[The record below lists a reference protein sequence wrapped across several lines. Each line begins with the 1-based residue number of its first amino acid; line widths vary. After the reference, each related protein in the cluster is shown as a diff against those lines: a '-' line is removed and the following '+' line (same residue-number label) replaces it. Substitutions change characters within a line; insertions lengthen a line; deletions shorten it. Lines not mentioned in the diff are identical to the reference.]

1 MSEWVVKQGNTA
13 IQDVLIKDKDGN
25 AVTNLDTA
33 TELKFQVKKKRTD
46 SVALIEK
53 TKADGIS
60 VLTGDDL
67 GKLRI
72 TLDPEDTEIAVEK
85 YFCGLQIKFDAN
97 TIYEVN
103 LTVDGRETD
112 IFRIVQDVVE

>member
-1 MSEWVVKQGNTA
+1 MSNSE
-13 IQDVLIKDKDGN
+13 
-25 AVTNLDTA
+25 
-33 TELKFQVKKKRTD
+33 
-46 SVALIEK
+46 
-53 TKADGIS
+53 ADGIS

-97 TIYEVN
+97 TVYEVN

-112 IFRIVQDVVE
+112 IFRIEQDIV